1 MARQPYKC
9 VRCGGI
15 VPPRASTCV
24 HCGYEGVDRSVWYNR
39 YAPEIA
45 GGLMGAFLAMVLM
58 VFLVP
63 GVMRIH
69 SVRVLNLLYDLY
81 WLWALIGGAIGVA
94 TARVFSTGPLLSD

>member
-1 MARQPYKC
+1 
-9 VRCGGI
+9 
-15 VPPRASTCV
+15 
-24 HCGYEGVDRSVWYNR
+24 
-39 YAPEIA
+39 
-45 GGLMGAFLAMVLM
+45 M